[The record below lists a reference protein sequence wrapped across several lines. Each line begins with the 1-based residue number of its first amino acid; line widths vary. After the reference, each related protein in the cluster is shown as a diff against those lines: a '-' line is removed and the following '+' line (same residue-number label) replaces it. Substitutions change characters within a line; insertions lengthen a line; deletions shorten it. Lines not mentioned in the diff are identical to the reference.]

1 MTSHIASGYR
11 RWIWLFYY
19 KKVKTER
26 RVTISEVL
34 SLDELLNSI
43 DSGVLP
49 DIATFQYYKNLSKR
63 TIVINDELDN
73 SLIES
78 AILPYMEMDND
89 GSGKPIEIIINTE
102 GGLIYPGLI
111 LTDMLEKAKSPT
123 TIHIMS
129 MALSLGILI
138 AMAGKNN
145 PNVKTV
151 CHPFSVGLLHSGS
164 SYMEGATH
172 AVKDTFNFSQ
182 HYEDKIKNYI
192 ISHTNIDEDLY
203 EKIERKEYWMDA
215 DEMLRL
221 GIVDEII

>member
-1 MTSHIASGYR
+1 M
-11 RWIWLFYY
+11 
-19 KKVKTER
+19 E
-26 RVTISEVL
+26 
-34 SLDELLNSI
+34 ELLSSI
-43 DSGVLP
+43 DYGALP
-49 DIATFQYYKNLSKR
+49 DIPTFQYYKNLDKR
-63 TIVINDELDN
+63 IIIINDEIDN
-73 SLIES
+73 TLLES
-78 AILPYMEMDND
+78 AILPYYEMDID

-102 GGLIYPGLI
+102 GGSVYSGFNLIDLI
-111 LTDMLEKAKSPT
+111 ENAKTPT
-123 TIHIMS
+123 TLHIMS
-129 MALSLGILI
+129 MALSMGILI

-164 SYMEGATH
+164 QYMEGTSH

-192 ISHTNIDEDLY
+192 ISHTKIDEDLY

-221 GIVDEII
+221 GIVDKII